1 MAEPNMLSDQT
12 VVTDYGAQFDHLA
25 TPSSWG
31 GGLFVQGNQG
41 ECGDDASPIMVKHPA
56 PTIVQEA
63 FAKPVIITQQTVEEA
78 IGSLMVSRSVRK
90 GATARINQAEVWIA
104 KYPPSELMLL
114 VLACKVYRFDPAT
127 IKSQLTENL
136 NHTPGLT
143 KGDPIIREKVKMAA
157 RLSQCCQYAAL
168 SGAPPPSAGSLFRTN
183 IMMNYTNAVW
193 RCINMLQ
200 PSEPALLFAKG
211 SYMNIK
217 IQDALGFMASRWR
230 CVMNALQKMS
240 VEAVPETVTL
250 AEAMIR
256 KDPAYY
262 NRGAYC
268 IPPHFVLQSFEIRM
282 NKGKAEALAKM
293 LTAVRPAIYLPWDA
307 AKEVRP
313 TTKISTSRGS
323 PFMTAY
329 WAQIKKVRNTL
340 TELRKKAGGSKMA
353 VGSAL
358 EWGDATETVKN
369 LLD

>member
-1 MAEPNMLSDQT
+1 
-12 VVTDYGAQFDHLA
+12 
-25 TPSSWG
+25 
-31 GGLFVQGNQG
+31 
-41 ECGDDASPIMVKHPA
+41 
-56 PTIVQEA
+56 
-63 FAKPVIITQQTVEEA
+63 
-78 IGSLMVSRSVRK
+78 
-90 GATARINQAEVWIA
+90 
-104 KYPPSELMLL
+104 
-114 VLACKVYRFDPAT
+114 
-127 IKSQLTENL
+127 
-136 NHTPGLT
+136 
-143 KGDPIIREKVKMAA
+143 
-157 RLSQCCQYAAL
+157 
-168 SGAPPPSAGSLFRTN
+168 
-183 IMMNYTNAVW
+183 
-193 RCINMLQ
+193 MLQ